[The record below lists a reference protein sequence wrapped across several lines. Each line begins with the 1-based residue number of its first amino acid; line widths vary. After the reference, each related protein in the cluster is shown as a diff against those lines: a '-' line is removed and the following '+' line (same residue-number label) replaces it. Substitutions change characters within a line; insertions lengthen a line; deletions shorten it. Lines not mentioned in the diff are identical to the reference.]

1 MTGNPLDPLLK
12 PRSVALIGASP
23 RAGSVGNDMLKVI
36 IKQFMGGLVTRVAP
50 VAEARLRAKTVDDV
64 PALRGQVDRLLEEK
78 LEELTPEIVKSMME
92 RVIRDHLG
100 WLIVWGNV
108 FGAAIGLLAR
118 GIAVHWHL

>member
-1 MTGNPLDPLLK
+1 MNDPTCK
-12 PRSVALIGASP
+12 PRGATVGSAGHVDHGKSTLIEALTSINP
-23 RAGSVGNDMLKVI
+23 
-36 IKQFMGGLVTRVAP
+36 
-50 VAEARLRAKTVDDV
+50 
-64 PALRGQVDRLLEEK
+64 DRLLEEK

-92 RVIRDHLG
+92 RIIRDHLG